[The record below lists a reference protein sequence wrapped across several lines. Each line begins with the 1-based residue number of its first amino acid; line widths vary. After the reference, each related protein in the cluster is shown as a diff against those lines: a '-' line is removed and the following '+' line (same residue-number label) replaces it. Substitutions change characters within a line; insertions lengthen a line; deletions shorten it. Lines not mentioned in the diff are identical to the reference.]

1 MERAPSKMRALKTAD
16 ESLTYK
22 YLEPR
27 CRTCKKPL
35 MVFETRINQM
45 REEGISDEEI
55 FKELDIRRTCC
66 RNAISNPIPMSLA
79 EYIGPEVELHK
90 VLEEPVKKLSIPTL
104 QKEKEQPRVQADVAQ
119 KRVSELM
126 GLAKN
131 LSKTQKEERKE
142 GVQDGKPSQK
152 TPTRLLYAV

>member
-1 MERAPSKMRALKTAD
+1 MERAQSKMRPLKTGD
-16 ESLTYK
+16 ESLMYR

-35 MVFETRINQM
+35 IVFEKRINQM

-55 FKELDIRRTCC
+55 FKELGIRMTCC

-90 VLEEPVKKLSIPTL
+90 VLEEPVKKLSVPTL
-104 QKEKEQPRVQADVAQ
+104 QKEQPKVQADVAQ

-126 GLAKN
+126 NLAKN
-131 LSKTQKEERKE
+131 LGKSQKEAQKE
-142 GVQDGKPSQK
+142 VVQDGKTAEQK
-152 TPTRLLYAV
+152 RPTRLLYAV